1 MGTKGSTTRPPDD
14 FTNSDETV
22 CPITFSL
29 VDSEGADIDDAT
41 AAFLSINPGGYIVLE
56 EASYPGGPTLNL
68 QVKALTDFNE
78 AVYKPVTVTEICG
91 K

>member
-29 VDSEGADIDDAT
+29 VDSDGADIDEAT
-41 AAFLSINPGGYIVLE
+41 AAFVSINDDGLVAINEPT
-56 EASYPGGPTLNL
+56 YPGGADISL
-68 QVKALTDFNE
+68 QVKAITDFNE
-78 AVYKPVTVTEICG
+78 AVYKPITITEICG